1 MPQVGIKMKKMMVPL
16 SILVLLFAV
25 TAVYAGPNNADDP
38 FAAGILDPG
47 TNIVPY
53 IPKCPIYSSPGD
65 GYFIPNCPVK

>member
-1 MPQVGIKMKKMMVPL
+1 MKKMMVPL
-16 SILVLLFAV
+16 SILVFLFSV
-25 TAVYAGPNNADDP
+25 TTVYAGPNNNSDDP